1 MVDGREWI
9 LSPTSGWMCTRRRS
23 PSQLPKSGRGSE
35 IRPVGVFA
43 NRPEGLAKLAARLSK
58 GGRRLSF
65 CYEAGPCGYG
75 LHRLL
80 TGCGRD

>member
-1 MVDGREWI
+1 M

-23 PSQLPKSGRGSE
+23 PSQLLRAAAAA
-35 IRPVGVFA
+35 IRQIGVFE
-43 NRPEGLAKLAARLSK
+43 NRPEVLGKLAARLSK
-58 GGRRLSF
+58 SGRRLSF

-80 TGCGRD
+80 TGYGHDASWWRRR